1 MQRLVL
7 IIAAAALVLPATA
20 AAKGPSGADINGPG
34 TGGGISIGGGGGG
47 DPSAGTPLGNLT
59 LNAGFFPGMFGQTPD
74 PMLDGRPRGALGPK
88 YTITWTVPGPNGDS
102 TVKQDLYPYAKAGA
116 VTYMKPGQPFWDRER
131 THGGWFA
138 GGIPLK
144 QTLVAA
150 GLSRTPPSSTGAGW
164 FAASSV
170 GMWLTFA
177 AVLVAAAAAA
187 AIVRRRARPAT
198 V

>member
-1 MQRLVL
+1 MKRLVL

-34 TGGGISIGGGGGG
+34 TGGGISIGGGGG
-47 DPSAGTPLGNLT
+47 DPGAGTPLGNLT
-59 LNAGFFPGMFGQTPD
+59 LNAGLFQAMFGQTPD

-102 TVKQDLYPYAKAGA
+102 IVRQDLYPYAQAGA
-116 VTYMKPGQPFWDRER
+116 VTYMKAGQRFWNRER
-131 THGGWFA
+131 TRGGWFA
-138 GGIPLK
+138 GGAPLK

-150 GLSRTPPSSTGAGW
+150 GLPRTPPSSTGGGW

-170 GMWLTFA
+170 GMWMTLA
-177 AVLVAAAAAA
+177 AVLIVAAGGVAL
-187 AIVRRRARPAT
+187 VRRRVRPAT
-198 V
+198 A